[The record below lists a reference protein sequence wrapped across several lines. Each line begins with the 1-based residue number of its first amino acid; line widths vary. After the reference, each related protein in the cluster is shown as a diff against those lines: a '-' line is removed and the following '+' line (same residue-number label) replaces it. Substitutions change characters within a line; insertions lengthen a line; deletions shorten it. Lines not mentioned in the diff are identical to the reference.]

1 MNPLYFMKERMGT
14 LELIL
19 GPMFSGKTKLLIS
32 RYNDVVA
39 GNGGDPTNKILVV
52 NYYKDTRYAINRIT
66 SHDGDSIPSVNIIL
80 LSNIFELYGTN
91 ELNTFKFIFINEAQ
105 FFPDLKEVVL
115 RFIEH
120 YNKTIILCGLDS
132 DFKQEKFGQLWDL
145 IPHADT
151 LIKLYGKCD
160 KCPNKSLYTH
170 RLSKEVIQE
179 VIGTT
184 NYIPLCRSCYN
195 EVNHKS

>member
-1 MNPLYFMKERMGT
+1 MKERMGT

-32 RYNDVVA
+32 RYNEVVA
-39 GNGGDPTNKILVV
+39 RNIDNSTNTILVV
-52 NYYKDTRYAINRIT
+52 NYYKDTRYGINNINNIV
-66 SHDGDSIPSVNIIL
+66 SHDGDIIPSVNIIL

-91 ELNTFKFIFINEAQ
+91 EITNFKFIFINEAQ

-115 RFIEH
+115 TLLKY
-120 YNKTIILCGLDS
+120 YNKNIILCGLDS

-151 LIKLYGKCD
+151 LVKLYGKCD

-184 NYIPLCRSCYN
+184 NYIPLCRSCYD
-195 EVNHKS
+195 EANHKS

>member
-1 MNPLYFMKERMGT
+1 MKERMGT

-32 RYNDVVA
+32 RYNEVVA
-39 GNGGDPTNKILVV
+39 RNIDNSTNTILVV
-52 NYYKDTRYAINRIT
+52 NYYKDTRYGINNINNIV
-66 SHDGDSIPSVNIIL
+66 SHNGDTIPSVNIIL

-91 ELNTFKFIFINEAQ
+91 EITNFKFIFINEAQ

-115 RFIEH
+115 TLLKY
-120 YNKTIILCGLDS
+120 YNKNIILCGLDS

-151 LIKLYGKCD
+151 LVKLYGKCD

-184 NYIPLCRSCYN
+184 NYIPLCRSCYDAAN
-195 EVNHKS
+195 CES

>member
-1 MNPLYFMKERMGT
+1 MKERMGT

-32 RYNDVVA
+32 RYNEVVA
-39 GNGGDPTNKILVV
+39 RNIDNSTNTILVV
-52 NYYKDTRYAINRIT
+52 NYYKDTRYGINNINNIV
-66 SHDGDSIPSVNIIL
+66 SHDGDTIPSVNIIL

-91 ELNTFKFIFINEAQ
+91 EITNFKFIFINEAQ

-115 RFIEH
+115 TLLKY
-120 YNKTIILCGLDS
+120 YNKNIILCGLDS

-145 IPHADT
+145 IPHADS
-151 LIKLYGKCD
+151 LVKLYGKCD

-184 NYIPLCRSCYN
+184 NYIPLCRSCYD
-195 EVNHKS
+195 EANHKS

>member
-1 MNPLYFMKERMGT
+1 MKERMGT

-32 RYNDVVA
+32 RYNEVVA
-39 GNGGDPTNKILVV
+39 RNIDNSTNTILVV
-52 NYYKDTRYAINRIT
+52 NYYKDTRYGINNINNIV
-66 SHDGDSIPSVNIIL
+66 SHNGDTIPSVNIIL

-91 ELNTFKFIFINEAQ
+91 EITNFKFIFINEAQ

-115 RFIEH
+115 TLLKY
-120 YNKTIILCGLDS
+120 YNKNIILCGLDS

-145 IPHADT
+145 IPHADS
-151 LIKLYGKCD
+151 LVKLYGKCD

-184 NYIPLCRSCYN
+184 NYIPLCRSCYDEAN
-195 EVNHKS
+195 CES